1 MVKRADD
8 NPFYVSTTGRCDG
21 RSTRDIEVGIRV
33 DTVARASF
41 AKGSAQTLI
50 MRAMG

>member
-8 NPFYVSTTGRCDG
+8 NPFYVSTTGRFDG
-21 RSTRDIEVGIRV
+21 RSTRDIEIGIRV

-41 AKGSAQTLI
+41 AKAA
-50 MRAMG
+50 RKR